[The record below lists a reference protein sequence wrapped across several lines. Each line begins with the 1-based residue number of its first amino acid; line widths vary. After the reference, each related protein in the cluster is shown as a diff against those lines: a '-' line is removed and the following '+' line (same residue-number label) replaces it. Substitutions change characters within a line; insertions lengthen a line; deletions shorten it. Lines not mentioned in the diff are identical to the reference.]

1 MVYAALSKIAWR
13 LEIFFFFAG
22 RHYVSQKKD
31 SFFVENLTDNTA
43 ESQEFHDLI

>member
-1 MVYAALSKIAWR
+1 MVYAASSEIAWR
-13 LEIFFFFAG
+13 LEKFFFAG